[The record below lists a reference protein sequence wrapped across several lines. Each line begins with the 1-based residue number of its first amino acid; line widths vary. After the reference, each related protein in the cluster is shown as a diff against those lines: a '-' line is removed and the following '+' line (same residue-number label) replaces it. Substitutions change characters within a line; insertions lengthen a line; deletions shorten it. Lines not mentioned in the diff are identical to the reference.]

1 MPRVALSAEQKR
13 EYKLRDFKG
22 WVIMQMKLTGK
33 TQAEVGRALG
43 ISQGTVSTM
52 LKIPDRKK
60 PDGRS
65 KPDPFSYGQVLTL
78 CELFGVDGEERQS
91 LLTL

>member
-1 MPRVALSAEQKR
+1 MPRVALSAQQKM
-13 EYKLRDFKG
+13 EHKLRDFKG

-33 TQAEVGRALG
+33 RQKDVAEALG

-52 LKIPDRKK
+52 LKIPDKKK

-65 KPDPFSYGQVLTL
+65 KPDPFSYGQVIIL
-78 CELFGVDGEERQS
+78 CNLFGVDGEEKQR